1 MSVLGRAQ
9 LKRQV
14 FLLHLRRR
22 CHVCACA
29 CIPYGQMPVAP
40 PAPWSLSSPCLQAAG
55 GIHAQRLRRRALFQ
69 LPLSTATPPAP
80 WCLSTLCLH
89 LAEGE
94 WVHSAG
100 GQGGMEGSELQ
111 SSPPSE
117 WWVVWCCQSLSST
130 AKGDLDPS
138 GPPP

>member
-1 MSVLGRAQ
+1 MSVIGRAQ

-14 FLLHLRRR
+14 FLLRLRRR
-22 CHVCACA
+22 CHMCACA
-29 CIPYGQMPVAP
+29 CIPCGHMPVAP
-40 PAPWSLSSPCLQAAG
+40 PAPWSLPSPCLQAAG
-55 GIHAQRLRRRALFQ
+55 GIHAQRLRKRALFQ
-69 LPLSTATPPAP
+69 VVSG
-80 WCLSTLCLH
+80 CIQQGGR
-89 LAEGE
+89 EGE